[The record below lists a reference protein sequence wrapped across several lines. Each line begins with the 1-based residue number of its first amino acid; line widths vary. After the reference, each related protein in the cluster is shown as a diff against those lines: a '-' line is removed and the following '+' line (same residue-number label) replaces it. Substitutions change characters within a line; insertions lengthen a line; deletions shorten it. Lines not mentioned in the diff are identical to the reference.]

1 MKAHVLGACGE
12 HHAALDFLALQKHL
26 QWFSSMQLETAKDQ
40 VIKIISS
47 QFQALDPCNCLE
59 NPNISFIIGLT
70 PSLYFFLF
78 VQFAESDWSIETK
91 WTLCNQKVTMPI
103 LRQKLHKKGEDVGD
117 HWTAELCRK
126 QTCYLQKQDK
136 LRNACDGKSPI
147 SRSAKPEI

>member
-70 PSLYFFLF
+70 SSLYFFL
-78 VQFAESDWSIETK
+78 VCAVCRIRLIHRNQMD
-91 WTLCNQKVTMPI
+91 TLQS
-103 LRQKLHKKGEDVGD
+103 KGSY
-117 HWTAELCRK
+117 A
-126 QTCYLQKQDK
+126 Y
-136 LRNACDGKSPI
+136 S
-147 SRSAKPEI
+147 